1 VANVIFFPLKQIVV
15 DSSIYFKKNNGD
27 SFIHQKKFTK
37 KVEEEE
43 LSGDSPGYN
52 RITILADSNRVT
64 LQKDGMGTWKAKDY
78 PVFQDSLQQKL
89 DSLTDNEIR
98 IMEENELKLS
108 KFYCNELPPE
118 EAEEEALKIEGI
130 KETLHD
136 NLLFGGAIE
145 MMMNHQRRDELMALM
160 GVAEVPT

>member
-1 VANVIFFPLKQIVV
+1 MADVIFFPLKQKVV
-15 DSSIYFKKNNGD
+15 DSSIYIKKNTGD
-27 SFIHQKKFTK
+27 SFIHPKSFTE

-43 LSGDSPGYN
+43 LSRDSPGYN
-52 RITILADSNRVT
+52 QITILADSNRMT
-64 LQKDGMGTWKAKDY
+64 LQEDGMRTWEAKHY
-78 PVFQDSLQQKL
+78 PGVRDSLQQNL
-89 DSLTDNEIR
+89 DSLTDKEIR
-98 IMEENELKLS
+98 IIEENELKLS

-136 NLLFGGAIE
+136 KLLFGGAIE
-145 MMMNHQRRDELMALM
+145 MMMNHQRRDKLMAMM